1 MRAARHCKPLLA
13 AALLVAAVGGGAVGS
28 SKAAVAEAARWL
40 PRPAPIA
47 RAASFDAASA
57 NRACA
62 SCHTEVADEWRG
74 SMHRQAWSD
83 PVFQKA
89 YAIEPLAF
97 CRGCHA
103 PEADPRE
110 LPSAAARDVGV
121 ACTTCHVDGGHVVGA
136 RATEPGAAAHAM
148 RVEPGL
154 GTRAACASCHQF
166 DFPGTKGAAMQD
178 TLREHARSSYASV
191 ECQDCHMPVVVGAD
205 GRARRSHSF
214 SVIGNDELLRS
225 AVNVQAEV
233 VGTRALEL
241 RLEGARVGHAF
252 PTGDMFRRLELRA
265 RVVGADGL
273 AKGNA
278 RPVHLGRR
286 FGDRARP
293 GGELAFDRVPTG
305 DTRVPPPGAGVRRAL
320 LSFEHELARGD
331 ELRWE
336 VAYQRMDDAMAASFG
351 VDAVHDEVVVA
362 SGRLTLSTTPDSSG
376 SRSEPRPT
384 HTERTP

>member
-1 MRAARHCKPLLA
+1 MPARTRHAPALLA
-13 AALLVAAVGGGAVGS
+13 AALVAAAAVGVIGWGS
-28 SKAAVAEAARWL
+28 LASAQAARWL

-47 RAASFDAASA
+47 RAASFDAGSA

-62 SCHTEVADEWRG
+62 SCHAEIADEWRG
-74 SMHRQAWSD
+74 SMHRQAWTD

-89 YAIEPLAF
+89 YAVEPLAF

-136 RATEPGAAAHAM
+136 RTSEAGAAAHAT
-148 RVEPGL
+148 RAEPSL
-154 GTRAACASCHQF
+154 ATRAACASCHQF

-214 SVIGNDELLRS
+214 SVIGNDALLRS
-225 AVNVQAEV
+225 AVSVRAEV
-233 VGTRALEL
+233 VGPRALEL

-265 RVVGADGL
+265 RVVGADGA
-273 AKGNA
+273 AKSIA

-293 GGELAFDRVPTG
+293 GAELAFDRVPTG
-305 DTRVPPPGAGVRRAL
+305 DTRVPPPGAGARRAL

-362 SGRLTLSTTPDSSG
+362 SGRLSVPPVPVTPSAGSG
-376 SRSEPRPT
+376 LRTT